1 MRLIYK
7 TKKQVCTIKVP
18 RIKNI
23 KFSKIC
29 KCPVCNSRKI
39 KLISQLLK
47 STETSQ
53 CQECSHMF
61 HSRKPMEEWYNNWY
75 QGNWDKIT
83 KKENKTKKNLKS
95 ILIDNL
101 FIKKLAILG
110 DNIGNFSSE
119 FIKPGMNIIEIGTG
133 NGDRLFHFK
142 KFGAKP
148 YGIEPSK
155 HRAENCKSRGLN
167 VKNISVKKLDF
178 ETFKT
183 KFDFIYSSHVLEHV
197 YDPNYFFEA
206 ILRILKPNGFFCI
219 AVPNLYQ
226 DFLLH
231 NFLFALHI
239 HFYSPR
245 SLIKKCLQ
253 YDMIPIKVFNEH
265 QTIIFGQFKPS
276 KYNKNHVQSLID
288 TYNLK
293 LYNNNDVLLNI
304 FQDKKISSLRKK
316 KRIIWSNDKEKKFGF
331 FDLSLKATQV
341 RNELEIIDM
350 KNDNTQFLRLEEYKD
365 EITQFWVK

>member
-1 MRLIYK
+1 MKLIYK
-7 TKKQVCTIKVP
+7 TKKQASTIKVP
-18 RIKNI
+18 KIKDI
-23 KFSKIC
+23 KFSKILE
-29 KCPVCNSRKI
+29 CPICNSKKTKI
-39 KLISQLLK
+39 ISQLSK
-47 STETSQ
+47 SIETSQ
-53 CQECSHMF
+53 CQKCSHMF
-61 HSRKPMEEWYNNWY
+61 HSRKPTEEWYNNWY
-75 QGNWDKIT
+75 SGNWDRIK
-83 KKENKTKKNLKS
+83 KKEKKSKKTFKS

-119 FIKPGMNIIEIGTG
+119 FIKPGMHIIEIGTG

-142 KFGAKP
+142 KFGAIS

-167 VKNISVKKLDF
+167 VKNISVKKLEFD
-178 ETFKT
+178 TFKT

-197 YDPNYFFEA
+197 YNPYYFFNA
-206 ILRILKPNGFFCI
+206 IKKILKPGGFFCI

-245 SLIKKCLQ
+245 SLITKCLK

-265 QTIIFGQFKPS
+265 QTIIFGQYKPS
-276 KYNKNHVQSLID
+276 KYNKNHIQSLID

-293 LYNNNDVLLNI
+293 LYSNNDVLLNI
-304 FQDKKISSLRKK
+304 FQDKKISSLKK
-316 KRIIWSNDKEKKFGF
+316 KKSIFWSNDKEKKFGF
-331 FDLSLKATQV
+331 FDLSPKLSQV
-341 RNELEIIDM
+341 RNELEIIDI
-350 KNDNTQFLRLEEYKD
+350 KKDNSQFLRLEEYNN